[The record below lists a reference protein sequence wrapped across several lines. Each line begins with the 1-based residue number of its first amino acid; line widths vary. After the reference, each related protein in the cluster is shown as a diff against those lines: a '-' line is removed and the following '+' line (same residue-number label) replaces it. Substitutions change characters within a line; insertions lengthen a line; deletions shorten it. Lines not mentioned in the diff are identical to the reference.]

1 MQTLLVYVRSNI
13 YYFYSS
19 SRLIFWPFSS
29 GRNTGVTTLYR
40 LQLSFL
46 QSLLRTDP
54 APSLINSENF
64 LYFYFSKLI
73 SILRSAVSSTKI
85 YYQKMLKP
93 AFCVWMHVLLIRVHR
108 NWKLAKSL
116 IGNDLAPTED
126 RSRQRLRLSQ
136 NPSAICCLAGLTHN
150 QTRRK

>member
-1 MQTLLVYVRSNI
+1 MNENNNEKYFRNI
-13 YYFYSS
+13 FQFKTIKRRFYSQLEDFQPCFYSS

-116 IGNDLAPTED
+116 IGNDLAPT
-126 RSRQRLRLSQ
+126 
-136 NPSAICCLAGLTHN
+136 
-150 QTRRK
+150 

>member
-126 RSRQRLRLSQ
+126 RSREPGS
-136 NPSAICCLAGLTHN
+136 SSGDVKA
-150 QTRRK
+150 